1 MVLLP
6 LIDQKGQE
14 CIVLRPIWSQEAM
27 TAEFARLPQAILDQ
41 MSEAI
46 LEIDGIGAVFY
57 DITHKPPGTIEWE

>member
-1 MVLLP
+1 
-6 LIDQKGQE
+6 
-14 CIVLRPIWSQEAM
+14 M